1 VSLWLSITLAS
12 SAVLAAA
19 GATAYELA
27 LRERSITRSWRRTST
42 RARTTALIAFLVLI
56 IIAQFLLFLS
66 ATT

>member
-1 VSLWLSITLAS
+1 VSQWLSITLAS
-12 SAVLAAA
+12 SAVLAA

-27 LRERSITRSWRRTST
+27 LRERSIARPWRRTSI

-66 ATT
+66 ATA